1 MRMFVNT
8 VVMLGAAL
16 AFSASA
22 AAGGYP
28 DRAVTIVVPYSAGG
42 LTDLY
47 GRLIG
52 KYLGTLWGVPVIVEN
67 KGGAGT
73 MIGTQTAARAKPDG
87 YTLLLTSYAYTSNPI
102 LRRHL
107 PYSKD
112 ALQPVMLVGRTSN
125 MLVVS
130 AKTNLHTL
138 NDVIAKAK
146 KSPGNLRLASSGN
159 GSSPQ
164 IAAELW
170 AKAVGVKITHV
181 PYKGTS
187 PAMNDVYAGQVDGIF
202 DGLSSMPAVK
212 SGMLRAIAIAS
223 EKRQAAAP
231 NVPTFKELGV
241 NLIFGSWFG
250 FFVPQ
255 GTPDAIVKKL
265 NADMRRAVDDP
276 ATRAALENTHLVID
290 TGSPAKFAH
299 FLKYESSRLQDL
311 VNSGADI
318 AVE

>member
-1 MRMFVNT
+1 MFVNT
-8 VVMLGAAL
+8 VVMLGAVL

-52 KYLGTLWGVPVIVEN
+52 KYLGKLWGVPVIVEN

-130 AKTNLHTL
+130 AKTGLHTL

-212 SGMLRAIAIAS
+212 SGMLRPIAIAS

-250 FFVPQ
+250 FFVPR
-255 GTPDAIVKKL
+255 GTPDALIKKL

-276 ATRAALENTHLVID
+276 ATRAALENTHLVVD

>member
-1 MRMFVNT
+1 MFVNT